1 MPDFTQWNV
10 PTPFTNVL
18 FNPMAVDKAANDAET
33 ARQQIGSTNMEM
45 VGRAAGSLLGMS
57 ETDAANAYPG
67 MVANLQRNG
76 FAMNAPSEYPGHA
89 ALTSI
94 VNGAIPVAKQYEY
107 GILTAPGVT
116 DALKAAS
123 APLTFGNNGVVT
135 GGGTSPVASGQGGPR
150 ASDAVGGD
158 QIANA
163 KAIHDGLVAR
173 GMDNETALAMSA
185 NLLGESGGNWQT
197 NPGDG
202 GASHGIAQWNKER
215 LAAFQAANG
224 GKLPAQTNLD
234 AQLDFLTK
242 EWKADHN
249 GAATAAGQ
257 FGTAE
262 GKIAPIVS
270 KYEVSA
276 NQPADIARRSAYLNQ
291 LRAAG
296 IGAGGG
302 TAVATAPV
310 NPNAGP
316 LPVPPIPPAV
326 VPPSQATV
334 TIPQSP
340 TATRLNGTDVAGPP
354 GVVPTP
360 SAPAPQ
366 PNVILDASGKPLLA
380 PPPAPNKMMAGVG
393 LPGVT
398 IGLPQNG
405 MAPPPP
411 PTQAAAPVVTAAAP
425 APPPVTQAPAAAP
438 QPRTGQNSPQFQAA
452 MELNRRAQALDMV
465 VDPTG
470 RTKALAASLRA
481 QAALY
486 MQADSVTYDPRTG
499 IGTKAI
505 TGEQVSPAKPLPHY
519 VWDSD
524 HNAWVDTNASVAPVT
539 PRAPSLTT
547 TKEGTVIQS
556 EPGGRATVVYR
567 TDPKGVAEQAA
578 AAAEGTATGTAT
590 AQALPKMMDQ
600 GRSAAQAIGNIDYGM
615 SQLAKAKEGG
625 INTGYFAPWLSGIG
639 SLAKSIGGDTG
650 AQLLGIDPAA
660 VGNIQT
666 ARKTLSVVS
675 GAILQ
680 QILGPGSAITNDKI
694 EAFIHAQPG
703 IETDPAAVERVLNWA
718 RSQFTYERE
727 MSSAAV
733 KEARKP
739 ENQGRLPPGWQAGYF
754 DDHGFAPIYDP
765 GTGEMRQPEGS
776 APGREPLA
784 TKTTAAI
791 TAPPVNP
798 SERTANTTYT
808 TPKGPLK
815 WTGTGWVAP

>member
-33 ARQQIGSTNMEM
+33 ARQTIGANDIAM
-45 VGRAAGSLLGMS
+45 VGRAAGSLLNMS
-57 ETDAANAYPG
+57 ESDAAAAYPG
-67 MVANLQRNG
+67 MIADLQRQG
-76 FAMNAPSEYPGHA
+76 FARNAPSEYPGHA
-89 ALTSI
+89 AVQGLVQRGLT
-94 VNGAIPVAKQYEY
+94 VPEQYNS
-107 GILTAPGVT
+107 GLLTAPGVA
-116 DALKAAS
+116 DALKAAGQ
-123 APLTFGNNGVVT
+123 PLTFGNNGVVT
-135 GGGTSPVASGQGGPR
+135 GGGGAGAG
-150 ASDAVGGD
+150 A
-158 QIANA
+158 
-163 KAIHDGLVAR
+163 
-173 GMDNETALAMSA
+173 
-185 NLLGESGGNWQT
+185 
-197 NPGDG
+197 G
-202 GASHGIAQWNKER
+202 GATGTLPETPR
-215 LAAFQAANG
+215 LATVTAPGGAKFQV
-224 GKLPAQTNLD
+224 
-234 AQLDFLTK
+234 
-242 EWKADHN
+242 
-249 GAATAAGQ
+249 AATAAERFQGLVNDLE
-257 FGTAE
+257 AE
-262 GKIAPIVS
+262 GYKLDPSTSGGYNKRFIAGTQTPS
-270 KYEVSA
+270 
-276 NQPADIARRSAYLNQ
+276 NHAY
-291 LRAAG
+291 
-296 IGAGGG
+296 G
-302 TAVATAPV
+302 TAVDVNWSRNPQGGTSSDIPADLARRLAAKHGLIWGGDWSGKTRDPMHFEVPRGASASAPPV
-310 NPNAGP
+310 VAAPAAPPPILNPNAGP
-316 LPVPPIPPAV
+316 RVGTPPPAV
-326 VPPSQATV
+326 ATTPTVAPATAPSADPNARAQTDE
-334 TIPQSP
+334 
-340 TATRLNGTDVAGPP
+340 TAPDIAQTKTAMRLGGTDVAGPP
-354 GVVPTP
+354 GVVP
-360 SAPAPQ
+360 SGAPAAPQ
-366 PNVILDASGKPLLA
+366 PNVILDASGNPLRA
-380 PPPAPNKMMAGVG
+380 PPPAPNRMMAGVG

-398 IGLPQNG
+398 IGLPTNG

-425 APPPVTQAPAAAP
+425 VPPPVTQAPAAAP

-470 RTKALAASLRA
+470 RTKAMAASLRA

-486 MQADSVTYDPRTG
+486 MQADSVTYDKNTG

-519 VWDSD
+519 VWDSE

-727 MSSAAV
+727 MASAAV

-776 APGREPLA
+776 APGREPPA